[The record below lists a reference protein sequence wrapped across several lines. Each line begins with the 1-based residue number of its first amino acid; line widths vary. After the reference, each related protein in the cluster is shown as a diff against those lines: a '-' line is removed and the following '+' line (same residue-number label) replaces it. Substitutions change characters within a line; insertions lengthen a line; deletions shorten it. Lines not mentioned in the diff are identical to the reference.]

1 MKYIVLLG
9 DGMAD
14 RPMKELDGKTPLQ
27 VARTPNMDRLAQNGV
42 AAKVQTVPPGYPPG
56 SDVANLSVM
65 GYDPKKFYTGRS
77 PLEAASMGIELAP
90 TDVAY
95 RCNVVTLRSGE
106 SLEPTSLS
114 PSLVMDDFS
123 GGHISTDE
131 ARELIKA
138 VDAALGNETIR
149 FFPGVSYR
157 HLMVWKNG
165 LEKATCTPPHDISGK
180 AIGNHLPAGE
190 GMAMLRGLMERSVEI
205 LRNHEVNRKRIEQG
219 KKPANCIWLWGQ
231 GRKPSMPTYKEKYG
245 LTGAVISAVDL
256 TKGLGIYAGFE
267 VLNVPGATGYID
279 TNYSGKAEYALKA
292 LETVDYVY
300 LHVEAPDE
308 AGHNG
313 DLKAKI
319 QAIEDFDAKVVGAV
333 VEGIKRFGDHRI
345 LVMPD
350 HPTPI
355 EIKTHSPDPVPAVVF
370 DSTGTLKGEGARS
383 YDEGIVTSSELIF
396 DEGYRL
402 MDFFIGD
409 R

>member
-27 VARTPNMDRLAQNGV
+27 AARTPNMDRLAQNGIT
-42 AAKVQTVPPGYPPG
+42 AKVQTVPGGYPPG

-77 PLEAASMGIELAP
+77 PLEAASMGVELAP

-95 RCNVVTLRSGE
+95 RCNVVTLRNGD

-114 PSLVMDDFS
+114 SSLIMDDFS
-123 GGHISTDE
+123 GGHISTEE
-131 ARELIKA
+131 ARELILA
-138 VDAALGNETIR
+138 VDKELGSESVR
-149 FFPGVSYR
+149 FHPGVSYR

-165 LEKATCTPPHDISGK
+165 LELAKCTPPHDISGK
-180 AIGNHLPAGE
+180 AIGDHLPGGE
-190 GMAMLRGLMERSVEI
+190 GMAMLRDLMTRSIAV
-205 LRNHEVNRKRIEQG
+205 LGNHEVNKKRIAKG

-245 LTGAVISAVDL
+245 LSGAVISAVDL

-333 VEGIKRFGDHRI
+333 VEGMKRFGDHRI

-355 EIKTHSPDPVPAVVF
+355 EIKTHSSDPVPAIVF
-370 DSTGTLKGEGARS
+370 DSTGALKGKGAAT
-383 YDEGIVTSSELIF
+383 YDEGIVTSSRLVFE
-396 DEGYRL
+396 DGHRL

-409 R
+409 K

>member
-14 RPMKELDGKTPLQ
+14 RPLKELDGKTPLQ
-27 VARTPNMDRLAQNGV
+27 AAKTPNMDKLAQTGI
-42 AAKVQTVPPGYPPG
+42 AARVQTVPPGYPPG

-65 GYDPKKFYTGRS
+65 GYDPRQFYTGRS
-77 PLEAASMGIELAP
+77 PLEAASMGVELAS

-95 RCNVVTLRSGE
+95 RCNVVTLRDGD
-106 SLEPTSLS
+106 SLELDTLS
-114 PSLVMDDFS
+114 PSALMDDFS
-123 GGHISTDE
+123 GGHISTEE
-131 ARELIKA
+131 ARELILA
-138 VDAALGNETIR
+138 VDKELGSDSVR
-149 FFPGVSYR
+149 FYPGVSYR

-165 LEKATCTPPHDISGK
+165 LEQAKCTPPHDISGK
-180 AIGNHLPAGE
+180 AIGEYLPAGE
-190 GMAMLRGLMERSVEI
+190 GMAMLRDLMGRSIAV
-205 LRNHEVNRKRIEQG
+205 LKGHEVNRQRIAKG
-219 KKPANCIWLWGQ
+219 KKPANSIWLWGQ

-245 LTGAVISAVDL
+245 LSGAVISAVDL

-319 QAIEDFDAKVVGAV
+319 QAIEDFDAKVVGPV
-333 VEGIKRFGDHRI
+333 VEGMKRFGDHRI

-355 EIKTHSPDPVPAVVF
+355 EIKTHSSDPVPAIVF
-370 DSTGTLKGEGARS
+370 DSTGTLKGEGAAC
-383 YDEGIVTSSELIF
+383 YDEGIVTSSRLVF
-396 DEGYRL
+396 DDGYRL
-402 MDFFIGD
+402 MDFFIGGK
-409 R
+409 